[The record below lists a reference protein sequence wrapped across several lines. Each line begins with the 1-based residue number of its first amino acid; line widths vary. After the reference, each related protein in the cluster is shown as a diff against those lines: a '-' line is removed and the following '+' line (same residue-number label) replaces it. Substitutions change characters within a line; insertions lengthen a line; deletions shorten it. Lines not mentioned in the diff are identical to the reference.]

1 MELVKRIN
9 DRENIITEQS
19 NVGER
24 FFGLQTGT
32 TTLVTGVQSLGG
44 GHVAAAVDDL
54 AEVGHAP
61 QAGTGAGWSTG
72 VSVPYRL
79 DTPTYKPQ
87 VKIFIGRASTH
98 CHMSYGSGPH
108 LLTEVS
114 SGVATYPMALDL
126 TSRLR

>member
-61 QAGTGAGWSTG
+61 QAGTGAQGG
-72 VSVPYRL
+72 AQGCRY
-79 DTPTYKPQ
+79 PTDWIPLHIILK
-87 VKIFIGRASTH
+87 
-98 CHMSYGSGPH
+98 
-108 LLTEVS
+108 
-114 SGVATYPMALDL
+114 
-126 TSRLR
+126 LRYL